1 MSINPLPFA
10 RLTVLAGVVIL
21 LTGFAMGI
29 VDRDA
34 GTPAAASAQSVGEL
48 GGLVYQVPEAR
59 ALDPGNPVDAGI
71 LHGIPVAR
79 GALPA
84 GQEWYGVFL
93 TVQNPGR
100 RARLAARSLV
110 LVDVEGHRFGPEQP
124 LGSNVYA
131 YRLGRLGP
139 GQVYPPAI
147 SPAAENLTAQGALLL
162 FRIPRASQAAGPL
175 ELRIHPPAGHGQP
188 QDLPVS

>member
-59 ALDPGNPVDAGI
+59 ALDPGNPVDAEV
-71 LHGIPVAR
+71 LR
-79 GALPA
+79 GNSVTRATLPA
-84 GQEWYGVFL
+84 GQEWFGVFL

-100 RARLAARSLV
+100 RPRPAAHSFTL
-110 LVDVEGHRFGPEQP
+110 LDVEGH
-124 LGSNVYA
+124 GSVSYTH
-131 YRLGRLGP
+131 
-139 GQVYPPAI
+139 
-147 SPAAENLTAQGALLL
+147 LT
-162 FRIPRASQAAGPL
+162 
-175 ELRIHPPAGHGQP
+175 
-188 QDLPVS
+188 LPTICSV